1 MSDNKKAIDILLAFG
16 PKGKKVA
23 KGDDEAAEGEGED
36 SMGIETAMEDL
47 IAAIK
52 AGDAKAAA
60 AAFRAASDM
69 C

>member
-23 KGDDEAAEGEGED
+23 KGEGED